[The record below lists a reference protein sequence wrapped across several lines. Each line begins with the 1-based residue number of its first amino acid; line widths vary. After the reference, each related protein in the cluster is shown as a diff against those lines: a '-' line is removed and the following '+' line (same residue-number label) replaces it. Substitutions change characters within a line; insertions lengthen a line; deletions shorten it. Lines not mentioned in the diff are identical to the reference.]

1 MPGHDCA
8 AGCLGECKE
17 GGCVVGSDRSACCA
31 WCGVHGSCGGNG
43 ACGTVRRDRL
53 YVTVVSWAAG
63 YRPSTPSMRL
73 GELMRVPVLHWRRG
87 WLVPAIGP
95 RVYFTSDAIRPRCPR
110 VHVSLWHF
118 TIELDKNAFRVVLG
132 CADDVFGT
140 LVPSGGAYN
149 LTVNSKVYFTYIKRV
164 LSSCRRL
171 SVRTPS
177 EIG

>member
-1 MPGHDCA
+1 MGMGAEANGKCRSGHGCA

-17 GGCVVGSDRSACCA
+17 GVRVVGRDRSACCA
-31 WCGVHGSCGGNG
+31 WCRVRGSCGANG

-53 YVTVVSWAAG
+53 YVTFVSWAAG
-63 YRPSTPSMRL
+63 YRPSTPSMCL
-73 GELMRVPVLHWRRG
+73 GELMRVSGPHLRRG
-87 WLVPAIGP
+87 WHVPAIGP

-132 CADDVFGT
+132 CAGDVFGT
-140 LVPSGGAYN
+140 LVTSGGAYY

-164 LSSCRRL
+164 
-171 SVRTPS
+171 
-177 EIG
+177 